1 MQSKG
6 LFLVY
11 VLTALAVAIDGESI
25 KELEVEAESDTEA
38 QEKLEAY
45 VYSESWK
52 HYSLVT
58 IKKKRG
64 GSRPGAGCPKG
75 TQRAGTYG
83 QGVKTKP
90 VRVPTDLADQLPEML
105 QNLTVLKDLLAD
117 WEKEANNSTS
127 PRYDRARKLIA
138 EIKALGF

>member
-1 MQSKG
+1 MSTWIA
-6 LFLVY
+6 
-11 VLTALAVAIDGESI
+11 VLSNDLDGESI

-38 QEKLEAY
+38 QEKLETY

-105 QNLTVLKDLLAD
+105 QNLTQLKDLLAD

>member
-1 MQSKG
+1 MTTWIA
-6 LFLVY
+6 
-11 VLTALAVAIDGESI
+11 VLSNDLDGESI
-25 KELEVEAESDTEA
+25 RELEVEAESDTQA
-38 QEKLEAY
+38 LEILDSY
-45 VYSESWK
+45 DYDESWK

-58 IKKKRG
+58 IKKQRG

-75 TQRAGTYG
+75 TTRAGNYG

-90 VRVPTDLADQLPEML
+90 VRVPVDIADQLPEML
-105 QNLTVLKDLLAD
+105 QNLSQLKDLLAD

-127 PRYDRARKLIA
+127 PRYDRARKLIS

>member
-1 MQSKG
+1 MCQVK
-6 LFLVY
+6 
-11 VLTALAVAIDGESI
+11 
-25 KELEVEAESDTEA
+25 
-38 QEKLEAY
+38 
-45 VYSESWK
+45 SES
-52 HYSLVT
+52 LVCELTKST

-105 QNLTVLKDLLAD
+105 QNLTQLKDLLAD

>member
-1 MQSKG
+1 MTTWIA
-6 LFLVY
+6 
-11 VLTALAVAIDGESI
+11 VLSNDLDGESI
-25 KELEVEAESDTEA
+25 RELEVEAENDTA
-38 QEKLEAY
+38 ALEKLDSY
-45 VYSESWK
+45 DYDESWK

-75 TQRAGTYG
+75 TARAGSYG

-90 VRVPTDLADQLPEML
+90 VRVPVDIADQLPEML
-105 QNLTVLKDLLAD
+105 QNLSHLKDLLTD
-117 WEKEANNSTS
+117 WEREANNSTS
-127 PRYDRARKLIA
+127 PRYDRARKLIS

>member
-1 MQSKG
+1 MSTWIA
-6 LFLVY
+6 
-11 VLTALAVAIDGESI
+11 VLSNDLDGESI

-38 QEKLEAY
+38 KEKLETY

-105 QNLTVLKDLLAD
+105 QNLTQLKDLLAD